1 MAFPIEGIA
10 TSSIFGEGANAQL
23 EAVDTFGAVTSDL
36 RNTAEGIVNGI
47 LGKLTSGL
55 GNRKGA
61 LLGIAKTLTSSSFRN
76 GSNTDRLNSL
86 LGHAGTSLG
95 DLSKRT
101 QGELLKQIGFNPQDA
116 ARMTTKINGVVQQF
130 SPSNLGDATRT
141 FNMLSG
147 LLKDSDFGPII
158 SQSATVA
165 MFSNIMQE
173 AANWHM
179 PEITDLILR
188 DVANN
193 HDRNT
198 RINLYANAGEN
209 FTQGTSISY
218 LYQLVD
224 AHPGSASAIVQ
235 RNPRLPITLLSGYRF
250 DPKVT
255 PRQYPEKLKELETVM
270 DAVSPNWFETDRG
283 DHKVFNLETFHNI
296 SADGKK
302 LLSSSPR
309 YTVVLA
315 IANNFSKQSTKTIMK
330 KYYPYLP
337 V

>member
-1 MAFPIEGIA
+1 MDFNSDGSII
-10 TSSIFGEGANAQL
+10 SSIFGEGANSSL
-23 EAVDTFGAVTSDL
+23 EATDVFGESTSSL
-36 RNTAEGIVNGI
+36 RNTAAGIVNSI
-47 LGKLTSGL
+47 LGKLTGGL

-61 LLGIAKTLTSSSFRN
+61 LLGVAKTLSSSSFRN

-86 LGHAGTSLG
+86 LGHVGTNIS

-101 QGELLKQIGFNPQDA
+101 QSTLLNQIGFDPQAA
-116 ARMTTKINGVVQQF
+116 ARMTTKINGVVHQF
-130 SPSNLGDATRT
+130 SPENLGDATRA
-141 FNMLSG
+141 FNMLGG
-147 LLKDSDFGPII
+147 LLKDSDFGPLIN
-158 SQSATVA
+158 QSATVA
-165 MFSNIMQE
+165 MFSNLMQE
-173 AANWHM
+173 AASWHM
-179 PEITDLILR
+179 PEITDLILK

-193 HDRNT
+193 HDRQT
-198 RINLYANAGEN
+198 RVNLYANAGEN

-224 AHPGSASAIVQ
+224 ANPGTATALVQ
-235 RNPRLPITLLSGYRF
+235 RNPKLPITLLSGYRF

-283 DHKVFNLETFHNI
+283 DHKVFNLETFHGI
-296 SADGKK
+296 SQDGKT
-302 LLSSSPR
+302 LLSSNPK

-315 IANNFSKQSTKTIMK
+315 IANNFSKQTTKSIMK